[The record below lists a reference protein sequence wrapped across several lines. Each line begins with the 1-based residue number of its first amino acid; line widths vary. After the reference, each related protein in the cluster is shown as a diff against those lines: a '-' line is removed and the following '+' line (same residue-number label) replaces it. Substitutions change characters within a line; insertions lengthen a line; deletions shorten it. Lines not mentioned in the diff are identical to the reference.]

1 MLADFAQP
9 IAVGQLKAV
18 NLREDGPHTPGPRQA
33 AVEWMIRRDV
43 RGFGVETINTDAC
56 QSYGGP
62 VAHPCHTPM
71 HGANKFGL
79 QSGKV
84 PGLAFNV

>member
-1 MLADFAQP
+1 
-9 IAVGQLKAV
+9 
-18 NLREDGPHTPGPRQA
+18 
-33 AVEWMIRRDV
+33 MIRRDV
-43 RGFGVETINTDAC
+43 WGFGVETINTDAG

-71 HGANKFGL
+71 HGANKCGL

>member
-1 MLADFAQP
+1 
-9 IAVGQLKAV
+9 
-18 NLREDGPHTPGPRQA
+18 
-33 AVEWMIRRDV
+33 MICRDV
-43 RGFGVETINTDAC
+43 RGFGVWAISTDAG

-62 VAHPCHTPM
+62 VAHPCHSPM
-71 HGANKFGL
+71 HRANKFGL